1 MIKKFLS
8 VNIKYVIRSSEEFF
22 MSKALVVYYSYSNTT
37 KSLAEDIAIITD
49 GDIRELIPEKP
60 YSFAYNGATKEVR
73 SEIERGYC
81 PKLVAGNE
89 PINDYEYIFVGTPNW
104 FKSFAPPILSFLRGI
119 DLNEKKIIPFCTH
132 GGGGFG
138 QIEINI
144 SKECP
149 NVHLLPG
156 FAATSDFDDK
166 EVQTWIDSMG
176 ILWK

>member
-1 MIKKFLS
+1 L
-8 VNIKYVIRSSEEFF
+8 EEL

-60 YSFAYNGATKEVR
+60 YSFTYNGATKEAR
-73 SEIERGYC
+73 SEIERGHC
-81 PKLVAGNE
+81 PRLVSGNE
-89 PINDYEYIFVGTPNW
+89 PLNDYKYIFVGSPNW
-104 FKSFAPPILSFLRGI
+104 FKSYAPPILSFLRSV
-119 DLNEKKIIPFCTH
+119 DLKDKTIIPFCTH

-149 NVHLLPG
+149 NSKLLPG
-156 FAATSDFDDK
+156 LAAASDFDEK
-166 EVQTWIDSMG
+166 QVQSWLDS
-176 ILWK
+176 IRISV

>member
-1 MIKKFLS
+1 MYKP
-8 VNIKYVIRSSEEFF
+8 VVI
-22 MSKALVVYYSYSNTT
+22 YYSYSNTT

-60 YSFAYNGATKEVR
+60 YSFTYNGATKEVR
-73 SEIERGYC
+73 NEIERGYC
-81 PKLVAGNE
+81 PKLLSGNE
-89 PINDYEYIFVGTPNW
+89 PVKNYEYIFIGTPNW
-104 FKSFAPPILSFLRGI
+104 FKSFAPPILSFLRSA
-119 DLNEKKIIPFCTH
+119 DLKGKTIIPFCTH

-149 NVHLLPG
+149 NSKLLPG

-166 EVQTWIDSMG
+166 QVQDWINSIG
-176 ILWK
+176 VTT